1 MVATTACV
9 LASMTVRSPEVSF
22 VTYTPTEGGV
32 GAGGCSVEA
41 GSGLDCW
48 LLHATEAIATSRL
61 IP

>member
-32 GAGGCSVEA
+32 GTGGCTVEA

-48 LLHATEAIATSRL
+48 LQPTEAIAASRL